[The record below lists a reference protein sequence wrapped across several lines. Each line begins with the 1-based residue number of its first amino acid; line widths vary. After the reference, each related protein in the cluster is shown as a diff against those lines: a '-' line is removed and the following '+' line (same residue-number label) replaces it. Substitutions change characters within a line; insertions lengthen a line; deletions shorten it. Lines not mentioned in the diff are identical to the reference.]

1 MRVSAAGRRNRPQ
14 GRTGPS
20 TRIVRGIGPSS
31 AIREDVTR
39 APTSTTLTGTLL
51 VPYGEHALL
60 FVKSTAAALG
70 VTPWWVRQLISSG
83 ELRAINVGGHDRA
96 ARWRVDPEDLRTFMR
111 GRESRA
117 RDLSEGV
124 RA

>member
-1 MRVSAAGRRNRPQ
+1 M
-14 GRTGPS
+14 
-20 TRIVRGIGPSS
+20 
-31 AIREDVTR
+31 

-51 VPYGEHALL
+51 ELAGEHALL
-60 FVKSTAAALG
+60 DVKSTAAALG